1 MTTRPLRTRVRAVS
15 PEHPDA
21 TFIAEAADV
30 LKTGGL
36 VAFPTE
42 TVYGL
47 GANALDAAA
56 VAGIFVAKGR
66 PSTDPLIV
74 HLRGAQDLAIVARDL
89 PPMVDRLAA
98 RFWPGPL
105 TLILPRQAAVPASVS
120 AGLATVGVRV
130 PAHPVAR
137 ALIEAAGVP
146 VAAPSAN
153 LFSRPSPTQAA
164 HVLADLDGRID
175 LVLDAGSTS
184 VGVESTVLDLTVS
197 PPLVRR
203 PGGVSVEAL
212 RDVLPDVQVAA
223 RPAAAAHPGAAVD
236 APGAE
241 GEEVAE
247 VAGEDVAQVA
257 PGQLLRHYAPRAT
270 LTFIVGETGPSR
282 LRTLREV
289 GARLARGRS
298 VGLLVLTED
307 ADALAPAPRTL
318 SEAPLTRMSFADART
333 SVRVRSYGSHHDAAG
348 AARQLFDA
356 LRRLD
361 AEGVDEILALAPA
374 PDGIGLA
381 IHDRLTRAAEGRVIT
396 AD

>member
-21 TFIAEAADV
+21 TLIAEAADV
-30 LKTGGL
+30 LKAGGL

-74 HLRGAQDLAIVARDL
+74 HLRGVQDLAIVARDL

-175 LVLDAGSTS
+175 LLLDAGPTS

-212 RDVLPDVQVAA
+212 RDVLPDVQVAS
-223 RPAAAAHPGAAVD
+223 RPAAAAQAGAAVD
-236 APGAE
+236 APGAD
-241 GEEVAE
+241 
-247 VAGEDVAQVA
+247 VAGVAVQDVAQVA

-270 LTFIVGETGPSR
+270 LTFIVGETSLSR

-307 ADALAPAPRTL
+307 AETLAPALQTL

-348 AARQLFDA
+348 AARQLFDV

-361 AEGVDEILALAPA
+361 AEGVDEIVALAPA

-396 AD
+396 VD